1 MYIQPWTLVVSLG
14 LTVMVLALASAASK
28 DKYGGGVVA
37 MLILVSGLT
46 VIWAPIL
53 FPDAWAAFNGN

>member
-1 MYIQPWTLVVSLG
+1 MYVQPVSLVAALG
-14 LTVMVLALASAASK
+14 LTVMIFAIAFAITREKLQGEGFVFFFL
-28 DKYGGGVVA
+28 
-37 MLILVSGLT
+37 LIGLT